1 MWDCGVVIMAGYF
14 SRALAAL
21 GAAAVT
27 FTALPAYGQA
37 QAPKLREGQYKK
49 GGDICF
55 VKDLK
60 GDALSAALSGT
71 SDGHSID
78 CTIVEGIEDREIRV
92 FRTGTRN
99 QDNRL
104 KLTGVYYYYN
114 RSGAPIKARLFVPQ
128 NDFDKMDRY
137 NALLAGYAGDGSPE
151 YEGEKDAF
159 GKTVGSIVTEANY
172 FDVEKVER
180 ELGALKKRLKK

>member
-1 MWDCGVVIMAGYF
+1 MQSYF
-14 SRALAAL
+14 SKALAAM
-21 GAAAVT
+21 GAAAVM

-49 GGDICF
+49 DGDICF
-55 VKDLK
+55 VNDLK
-60 GDALSAALSGT
+60 RDALLAALSGT

-78 CTIVEGIEDREIRV
+78 CTTVEGTEDREIRV

-99 QDNRL
+99 QDGRL
-104 KLTGVYYYYN
+104 RLISVYYD
-114 RSGAPIKARLFVPQ
+114 RSGTPIKMRLFVPQ

-137 NALLAGYAGDGSPE
+137 DAYLAGYAGDGSPE